1 MSEPSTQARPGVARG
16 QEAHAS
22 GSRGAVP
29 RAAGPAAAAAS
40 APRDFEQENPIQAT
54 LNNMLLMLVIEAST
68 MANSVSRV
76 GVILGIAKGRAETAT
91 REETWIA
98 IEEAVR
104 CLNAAAHAYQVC
116 KEITM
121 RLRNRFV
128 EEYPGVIEVMNYDL
142 RNASVDTNNDREHT
156 RVVVE
161 QYREQLRRN
170 PPSVDVQ
177 QEAELITDIMIGC
190 VDAAQKIMAL
200 RDAIYVPRR
209 AVAVNNESSQ
219 ATALSGL
226 EQANRIAS
234 TSLSWST
241 ELFHTALSYNSLIHR
256 IARDNIRR
264 EAEENRQPDPVVR
277 HANASLGGIGDLG
290 GRPKHKNAPLKDI
303 EDKLEKIRSATRVGK
318 DPDFVLLKDPPGAQ
332 KSVFGAS
339 GTLGKVE
346 KKHPDGLD
354 VKVLRDNGL
363 ITNVPAVEAEPL
375 KFEKA
380 YEVCDIYK
388 NKKDG
393 SSLFWNGEAFVPKD
407 ACDWRRNRAPAVK
420 IDANLDVKNVSR
432 ASLVDLAVIADAPL
446 REENTKRLFDTK
458 KKLFDSTLKKIRSN
472 LVRDGK
478 NAIDR
483 NNIYSAAIDK
493 MYKEAEKSSRRKK
506 AQDVVQTVNQ
516 AREFAKP
523 KVDALKKDLECL
535 EKHTGSDWPKACG
548 MSGYTVT
555 EHINDVQGNLGNVMK
570 GILQKYK

>member
-1 MSEPSTQARPGVARG
+1 
-16 QEAHAS
+16 
-22 GSRGAVP
+22 
-29 RAAGPAAAAAS
+29 
-40 APRDFEQENPIQAT
+40 
-54 LNNMLLMLVIEAST
+54 MLLMLVIEAST

-264 EAEENRQPDPVVR
+264 EAEENPQPNPVVR

-458 KKLFDSTLKKIRSN
+458 KKLFDSTLKKIRSD
-472 LVRDGK
+472 LVSDGK